1 MSVLKKN
8 TQIVIDTL
16 VYKVRTYNFII
27 KNKKSLFNK
36 IWLGYK
42 YDDNILDINIK
53 KLNKISI
60 EEIERTLE
68 IDSVWKNLIHV
79 DRNLVYTPGKFLDI
93 PLENKFLMKML

>member
-1 MSVLKKN
+1 MKIFTVMQRNWAFLYGLPLVERIKKEYPN
-8 TQIVIDTL
+8 SVIDTL

-53 KLNKISI
+53 KN
-60 EEIERTLE
+60 
-68 IDSVWKNLIHV
+68 
-79 DRNLVYTPGKFLDI
+79 
-93 PLENKFLMKML
+93 